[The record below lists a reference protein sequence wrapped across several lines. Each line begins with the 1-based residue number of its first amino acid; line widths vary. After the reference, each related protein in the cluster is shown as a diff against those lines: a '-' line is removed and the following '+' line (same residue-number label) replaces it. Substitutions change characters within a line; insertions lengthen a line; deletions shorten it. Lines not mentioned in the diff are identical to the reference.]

1 VNSSETRLAE
11 AIRLRREGRLTEA
24 WHALASLVE
33 AQDPAGSEEAALIA
47 EQLGQRAQAMQL
59 LEQVT
64 ARAPNRASAWVN
76 LAAMRAEALDA
87 RGAADAARAAT
98 HLAPNLI
105 AGWVNLGSALASL
118 RDFSGAI
125 EAFGRAV
132 ALEPSDTD
140 LQFDLASA
148 EFSAGDVEKAARRLQ
163 ALLAANSTNV
173 RARSLLLLV
182 LHHATNDRLGLE
194 RVHADFAASQGA
206 VRSAMAAQAQ
216 NTEGRLRIGLLSGDF
231 RRHSVWYFL
240 KPLLDH
246 WPADMELVCFHTD
259 PESDDITEQWRQSAT
274 EFFVAGTCND
284 DELAA
289 RILAAQLDVLVSLG
303 GHTTAARPGLFLR
316 RLAPVQASFLGY
328 PGPLGS
334 PNVDYWI
341 ADQHVAPVDET
352 LSAGLGEPARLDP
365 SYFCFDPGVTP
376 SPMERQADGIVF
388 GSFNVLAKIS
398 AVTVRLWA
406 TVLNAVEGSRLLVKT
421 DSIRGPAVHRLVHQ
435 FSTYG
440 VGSDR
445 IIWSDWNASR
455 DDHLSRYGDIDIAL
469 DTFPYNGAT
478 TTCEALW
485 MGVPVVSLAGRTP
498 ASRMG
503 RSILEAADCA
513 EWCVEDEASFVA
525 LAQHLC
531 ANIRAGQF
539 SRTILRERVANSR
552 LCDSATYSGGFF
564 RLLRELAAG

>member
-1 VNSSETRLAE
+1 MSSSETRLAD

-24 WHALASLVE
+24 WHSLASLVE
-33 AQDPAGSEEAALIA
+33 ALDPAGTEEAALIA

-64 ARAPNRASAWVN
+64 ARAPSRASAWVN

-87 RGAADAARAAT
+87 RGAADAAFAAT
-98 HLAPNLI
+98 RLAPNLI

-140 LQFDLASA
+140 LQFDLAAA
-148 EFSAGDVEKAARRLQ
+148 EFSAGEVERAARRLQ
-163 ALLAANSTNV
+163 AILAADSTNA

-194 RVHADFAASQGA
+194 RVHADFAVSQGV
-206 VRSAMAAQAQ
+206 VRTTTPAQ
-216 NTEGRLRIGLLSGDF
+216 TRDTLGRLRIGFVSGDF

-246 WPADMELVCFHTD
+246 WPRQIELYCFHTD
-259 PESDDITEQWRQSAT
+259 PESDDITERWRQSAT
-274 EFFVAGTCND
+274 AFVEASAWSD
-284 DELAA
+284 DELSEHIRAA
-289 RILAAQLDVLVSLG
+289 RLDVLISLG

-341 ADQHVAPVDET
+341 ADRHVAPSDES
-352 LSAGLGEPARLDP
+352 LSAGLGKPATLET
-365 SYFCFDPGVTP
+365 SYFCFDPGLTP
-376 SPMERQADGIVF
+376 SAIERRPDKIVF
-388 GSFNVLAKIS
+388 GSFNVLAKVS

-406 TVLNAVEGSRLLVKT
+406 SILNAVEGSQLVVKT

-440 VGSDR
+440 IGSDR

-455 DDHLSRYGDIDIAL
+455 DDHLSRYGEIDIAL

-503 RSILEAADCA
+503 RSILAAADCA
-513 EWCVEDEASFVA
+513 EWCVDDEASFVA
-525 LAQHLC
+525 VTQHLC
-531 ANIRAGQF
+531 ANIRAGEF
-539 SRTILRERVANSR
+539 HRAALRQRVESSR
-552 LCDSATYSGGFF
+552 LCDHAAYSAGFF
-564 RLLRELAAG
+564 RLLQELAAG

>member
-1 VNSSETRLAE
+1 VNGSETRLAE
-11 AIRLRREGRLTEA
+11 AIRLRREGRLSEA
-24 WHALASLVE
+24 WDSLATLVE
-33 AQDPAGSEEAALIA
+33 TGDLAGSEEAALIA
-47 EQLGQRAQAMQL
+47 EQLGRRAEAMHL
-59 LEQVT
+59 LEKVT

-87 RGAADAARAAT
+87 RGAADAALAAT
-98 HLAPNLI
+98 RIAPNLI

-132 ALEPSDTD
+132 ALEPSDAD

-148 EFSAGDVEKAARRLQ
+148 EFSAGEVEKSARRLQ
-163 ALLAANSTNV
+163 SVLAADSHHA

-182 LHHATNDRLGLE
+182 LHHATNDRVGLE
-194 RVHADFAASQGA
+194 RVHADFAASQGVSQMTSMARA
-206 VRSAMAAQAQ
+206 VKAER
-216 NTEGRLRIGLLSGDF
+216 RLRIGLVSGDF

-240 KPLLDH
+240 KPLLDR
-246 WPADMELVCFHTD
+246 WPADIELYCFHTD
-259 PESDDITEQWRQSAT
+259 PEFDDITERWRQSAT
-274 EFFVAGTCND
+274 AFFVASGCSD
-284 DELAA
+284 DELAE
-289 RILAAQLDVLVSLG
+289 RILAARLDVLISLG

-352 LSAGLGEPARLDP
+352 LSTGLGQPARLEP
-365 SYFCFDPGVTP
+365 SYFCFDPGFTP
-376 SPMERQADGIVF
+376 SPIERQTDEIVF

-406 TVLNAVEGSRLLVKT
+406 SVLNAVEGSRLIVKT
-421 DSIRGPAVHRLVHQ
+421 DSIRGPAVHRLVQQ

-440 VGSDR
+440 VQSDR
-445 IIWSDWNASR
+445 LIWSDWNASR
-455 DDHLSRYGDIDIAL
+455 EEHLSRYGDIDIAL

-485 MGVPVVSLAGRTP
+485 MGVPVVSLTGRPP
-498 ASRMG
+498 AARMG
-503 RSILEAADCA
+503 RSILSAAGCA
-513 EWCVEDEASFVA
+513 EWCVADEASFVEVTTR
-525 LAQHLC
+525 LC
-531 ANIRAGQF
+531 ATIRSKTF
-539 SRTILRERVANSR
+539 SRSALRERVANSR
-552 LCDSATYSGGFF
+552 LGDCASYSADFF
-564 RLLRELAAG
+564 RLLREIAER